1 MELTEQRTSAGWRGI
16 RSTKVAGWIAT
27 AFGAVHIVLSPVGVR
42 DTWSQAVSDGWWN
55 TFTLD
60 ESTTLAQYERS
71 EALWISLASFGVPI
85 FVLGCYILWSAHQ
98 NHRVPGWIGWLI
110 LTWALLLT
118 TAVPASP
125 AWALLLC
132 GVFLILGD
140 GKRTNSTP
148 SPSALPQRVAH

>member
-1 MELTEQRTSAGWRGI
+1 MELTEQRPSAGWRGI

-27 AFGAVHIVLSPVGVR
+27 VFGAVHIVLSPVDVR

-60 ESTTLAQYERS
+60 QSTTLAQYERS

-85 FVLGCYILWSAHQ
+85 FVLGCYILWSTRQ
-98 NHRVPGWIGWLI
+98 NHRVPGWIGWLV
-110 LTWALLLT
+110 LLWALLLT

-125 AWALLLC
+125 AWSLLC
-132 GVFLILGD
+132 CGAFLVLGD
-140 GKRTNSTP
+140 SKRTDPTP
-148 SPSALPQRVAH
+148 SPTALSQNVAH